1 MGQQLRSLS
10 LKRTETWSTSKFSLS
25 LCSVPPARKQWQIRY
40 RAPSFTVLFDA
51 DRLGLSRGKAGRGDE
66 LMDDCLSQREKD
78 GGVKRKIKRK
88 WDFIIAQEEGG
99 VVKPSKT
106 TIYIKIQN
114 IENIRIEFF

>member
-1 MGQQLRSLS
+1 
-10 LKRTETWSTSKFSLS
+10 
-25 LCSVPPARKQWQIRY
+25 
-40 RAPSFTVLFDA
+40 
-51 DRLGLSRGKAGRGDE
+51 
-66 LMDDCLSQREKD
+66 MDDCLSQREKD

>member
-1 MGQQLRSLS
+1 MKHVQILSQSLS
-10 LKRTETWSTSKFSLS
+10 CATSPKTVTDSIPS
-25 LCSVPPARKQWQIRY
+25 PIVHCPVWCWQT
-40 RAPSFTVLFDA
+40 RAQQ
-51 DRLGLSRGKAGRGDE
+51 GEGGEGRGDE